1 MSEQPYDI
9 GHDLGDDVQLSSCAM
24 YQDRFPQRH
33 RIDEIDDEAGRSISQ
48 WVREEDGRESD
59 AVADP
64 LEESTSYCFED
75 A

>member
-9 GHDLGDDVQLSSCAM
+9 GHDMGDDVQLSSCAM
-24 YQDRFPQRH
+24 YRDRFPRGH
-33 RIDEIDDEAGRSISQ
+33 RIDEIDDEAGRGISQ
-48 WVREEDGRESD
+48 WVREEDERESD

-64 LEESTSYCFED
+64 LEEPTSSRIEY